1 MKSLQTE
8 QSVNELV
15 RSKTNDAAL
24 RNLCAV
30 TSVLPTLRSLRAQW
44 VISLVARA
52 IGTREGTQHRQLL
65 ANKAA
70 ACAAH
75 IQEATQETG
84 TSAQREAAQALVLLA
99 DLDCAVENEAQ
110 ISRLVRVAA

>member
-15 RSKTNDAAL
+15 HGKTNDAAL

-52 IGTREGTQHRQLL
+52 IGTREGTLHRQLL
-65 ANKAA
+65 ALYSPGGHK
-70 ACAAH
+70 
-75 IQEATQETG
+75 E
-84 TSAQREAAQALVLLA
+84 
-99 DLDCAVENEAQ
+99 LDMTEQ
-110 ISRLVRVAA
+110 LSLHFSR

>member
-8 QSVNELV
+8 QSVTELV
-15 RSKTNDAAL
+15 HGKINDAAL

-75 IQEATQETG
+75 SLPIFAWRYSSPPSIPATQKRKSFRIRATV
-84 TSAQREAAQALVLLA
+84 SSPPR
-99 DLDCAVENEAQ
+99 
-110 ISRLVRVAA
+110 